1 MFKVRSNGSLR
12 PIRFYAVERRI
23 GYDMRWVPVGIF
35 FGEDLDY
42 VIETA
47 ARYLADKIQVKIAL
61 LRATE
66 IEYQV
71 KKALPVTSA

>member
-12 PIRFYAVERRI
+12 PIRFYAIERRT

-66 IEYQV
+66 IEYLV
-71 KKALPVTSA
+71 KKTLPVTSA